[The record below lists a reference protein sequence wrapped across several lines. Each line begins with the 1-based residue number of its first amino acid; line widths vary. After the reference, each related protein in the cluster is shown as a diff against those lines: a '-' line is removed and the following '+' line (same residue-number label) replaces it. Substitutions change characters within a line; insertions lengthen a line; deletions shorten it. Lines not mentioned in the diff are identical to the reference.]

1 MLTETL
7 VVQDFLHQKHCC
19 SQSNGFHLA
28 KFRDEH
34 TKTFKRPSSCTF
46 PSNKNDMDADE
57 KCTQIFHCNVKL
69 PENLH
74 FPTGQGPQS
83 FVPPPPPEPSAWTS
97 CSIAC
102 GHSWGSQLFFFKNQ
116 NYWILVSTTSP
127 PLHRTE
133 MNCRTLEEISPNNKE
148 LIEITT
154 SSEKIDRDLHLDWLI

>member
-83 FVPPPPPEPSAWTS
+83 FVPPPPRNLLLGLLVPLLVGIPEEAS
-97 CSIAC
+97 
-102 GHSWGSQLFFFKNQ
+102 FFFSKTKTIGFWFQ
-116 NYWILVSTTSP
+116 
-127 PLHRTE
+127 PL
-133 MNCRTLEEISPNNKE
+133 
-148 LIEITT
+148 
-154 SSEKIDRDLHLDWLI
+154 LHLFTELK